1 MPYLGQEPAVGTYEL
16 LTLSESFDGS
26 RTAFSILDSLNRA
39 KGISNTNQ
47 LIVILNSITQHW
59 GEAFTVSGSTM
70 TFTSAPPSGS
80 TVKILNIARH
90 QVDIGKPSAGTVGT
104 SELSATGTASS
115 STYLRGD
122 NSWATVSTPIT
133 ALNNATANELLTVG
147 STTTELDAESKLTF
161 DGSVLIMKDENDAVT
176 LQADQYKRV
185 AIGTATSN
193 NGRFYVTNTGGIPA
207 MRIDQNTSS
216 QIGLHV
222 RTGSSGLSSLNS
234 GADQLFLEGG
244 SGENCG
250 LTIAQDNNLSGYVV
264 FADAESSFRGAIQYL
279 HSDNTMRFFVDGA
292 ETARLIQHSS
302 RGDSLCVGTTNGYAG
317 LDVRSSTAQTA
328 FKLDGRGSPGGE
340 ITMYMFCGTDNTGSA
355 GIQLMNNSQQ
365 ARFVVR
371 HDGDCENTN
380 NSYGSLSDRKLK
392 KDIVDATSQWDDIK
406 AIRMRNFIKIDD
418 VNNVR
423 QLGVVAQEL
432 EEAGMAGAVKE
443 IPDYEEVVTET
454 PVLDGNGDP
463 VLDENNNP
471 EVDRH
476 PERTETGTTTKAVK
490 YSVLYMK
497 AIKALQ
503 EAMTRIETLETKMA
517 TLENK

>member
-133 ALNNATANELLTVG
+133 ALNNASANELLTVG

-207 MRIDQNTSS
+207 AMIQQNTAGEKALLLKGGGTGTGVTLACQDSGGTDRFTVKDNGFATG
-216 QIGLHV
+216 QFVVNVWV
-222 RTGSSGLSSLNS
+222 RYNGTG
-234 GADQLFLEGG
+234 
-244 SGENCG
+244 
-250 LTIAQDNNLSGYVV
+250 TIAINDSYNVSSITDNGTGNTTINFSSNLANSNYACAGTNNWYGIANFGNSAVGSV
-264 FADAESSFRGAIQYL
+264 L
-279 HSDNTMRFFVDGA
+279 HSHRDLNGSMR
-292 ETARLIQHSS
+292 
-302 RGDSLCVGTTNGYAG
+302 
-317 LDVRSSTAQTA
+317 
-328 FKLDGRGSPGGE
+328 
-340 ITMYMFCGTDNTGSA
+340 
-355 GIQLMNNSQQ
+355 
-365 ARFVVR
+365 
-371 HDGDCENTN
+371 
-380 NSYGSLSDRKLK
+380 
-392 KDIVDATSQWDDIK
+392 DATVCHAMI
-406 AIRMRNFIKIDD
+406 I
-418 VNNVR
+418 
-423 QLGVVAQEL
+423 
-432 EEAGMAGAVKE
+432 
-443 IPDYEEVVTET
+443 
-454 PVLDGNGDP
+454 GD
-463 VLDENNNP
+463 
-471 EVDRH
+471 
-476 PERTETGTTTKAVK
+476 
-490 YSVLYMK
+490 
-497 AIKALQ
+497 
-503 EAMTRIETLETKMA
+503 
-517 TLENK
+517 